1 MRFKLIFLFYTEVFL
16 IGIYPAN
23 DVQMCEFLEEVNRT
37 YRGLTIRYLQE
48 FTPLGTAGG
57 IYQ

>member
-1 MRFKLIFLFYTEVFL
+1 MFYWHISEVFL

-23 DVQMCEFLEEVNRT
+23 DVQMCDFLEEINRT
-37 YRGLTIRYLQE
+37 YQGLTIRYLQE